1 MPPGGV
7 PVPDFNDINAN
18 WMGYYGDARQMLQ
31 ALDPGAYSPHLDQLD
46 ALIGWLTIA
55 TSD

>member
-1 MPPGGV
+1 
-7 PVPDFNDINAN
+7 VPDFNDVNVN

-31 ALDPGAYSPHLDQLD
+31 GLEAGAYTPDLDELD
-46 ALIGWLTIA
+46 ALIGSLTIA